1 MCPLK
6 NLVYIIPIYL
16 YYLIESL
23 FLGMIVSLIW
33 KIMFQKR
40 FTFELSYFDFVVF
53 IWVIK
58 VLLFDIFKVNPFF
71 TKNMNEEN
79 KPNNTE
85 QNA

>member
-1 MCPLK
+1 
-6 NLVYIIPIYL
+6 
-16 YYLIESL
+16 
-23 FLGMIVSLIW
+23 
-33 KIMFQKR
+33 MFQKR